1 MVDCRIYGVVPKVA
15 CRLSRLMG
23 SRVFRL
29 FRFTYG
35 RLAADVRWWMGRM
48 GGMAPD
54 TLRSTLSVV
63 TSPFLPAPRPHA
75 EVLSA
80 DGKLDRLGLGF
91 ICELRQTSNNPAA
104 A

>member
-1 MVDCRIYGVVPKVA
+1 MCAKRGW
-15 CRLSRLMG
+15 SR
-23 SRVFRL
+23 

-63 TSPFLPAPRPHA
+63 TSPFVPAPRPHA